1 MKTFALILMLIASGG
16 LQAQADSDA
25 RTAQADSRAAQ
36 ADSRA
41 AQADSRAAPAAAA
54 ADAARVE
61 AQRAEMIA
69 RSHESGARVAEQQ
82 ARDAERMARDMAR
95 DAQRNAR
102 IRQAAPTEQEQLAIA
117 ALEGLMAAPPERAL
131 PLLKRVLEG
140 QQTELVKMR
149 ALFVLSQIDDDEAQK
164 LLLDL
169 ARKPDGALR
178 LEAVRMIGIGG
189 NANSL
194 TALSGIYKSGD
205 SEVRQEVLNAY
216 LIAGRKAEVMQLAR
230 DATTEEEASAA
241 IHILGAMGALSELR
255 QLGQLGKHSGELVRA
270 YAVAGDLASLRAMA
284 NSAKTPE
291 LRVEATRNIGIIGSD
306 EAAVA
311 LREIYKSSKDA
322 QVRGAALEGLMI
334 HGDEKG
340 LLEIYRASTDPA
352 EKQVVLRQLTII
364 GGDAAME
371 AIDAAL
377 QGKTP

>member
-1 MKTFALILMLIASGG
+1 
-16 LQAQADSDA
+16 
-25 RTAQADSRAAQ
+25 
-36 ADSRA
+36 
-41 AQADSRAAPAAAA
+41 
-54 ADAARVE
+54 
-61 AQRAEMIA
+61 
-69 RSHESGARVAEQQ
+69 
-82 ARDAERMARDMAR
+82 
-95 DAQRNAR
+95 
-102 IRQAAPTEQEQLAIA
+102 
-117 ALEGLMAAPPERAL
+117 
-131 PLLKRVLEG
+131 
-140 QQTELVKMR
+140 
-149 ALFVLSQIDDDEAQK
+149 
-164 LLLDL
+164 
-169 ARKPDGALR
+169 
-178 LEAVRMIGIGG
+178 MIGIGG

-194 TALSGIYKSGD
+194 AALSGIYKSGD

-230 DATTEEEASAA
+230 DATTEDEASAA
-241 IHILGAMGALSELR
+241 IHILGAMGALAELR

-270 YAVAGDLASLRAMA
+270 YAVAGDLASLREMA

-322 QVRGAALEGLMI
+322 EVRGAALEGLMI